1 MKPYKTMVSYCSKCR
16 KIKKTGNGKM
26 MLLSKCVLNDCK
38 KSRFIKEEEASE
50 LLNKLGVK
58 SHLRKITMLGDI

>member
-1 MKPYKTMVSYCSKCR
+1 
-16 KIKKTGNGKM
+16 M

-38 KSRFIKEEEASE
+38 KSRFIKEKEASE

-58 SHLRKITMLGDI
+58 SHLRKITMLGDF